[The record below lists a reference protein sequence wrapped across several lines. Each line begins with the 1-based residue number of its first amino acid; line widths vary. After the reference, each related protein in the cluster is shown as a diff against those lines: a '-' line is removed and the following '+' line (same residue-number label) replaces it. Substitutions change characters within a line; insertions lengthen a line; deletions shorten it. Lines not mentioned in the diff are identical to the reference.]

1 MALKRNYKPI
11 HEITVKEPT
20 QELDVPFETIRKEP
34 QKDSKKKEDCE
45 NNNDHESEN
54 NNDYENENEQLT
66 TNLFIPK
73 TLEVLL

>member
-1 MALKRNYKPI
+1 MALKKNCKPI

-20 QELDVPFETIRKEP
+20 QKLDVPFETIRKEA

-45 NNNDHESEN
+45 NNNDHE
-54 NNDYENENEQLT
+54 NENEQLT

-73 TLEVLL
+73 NLEVLL